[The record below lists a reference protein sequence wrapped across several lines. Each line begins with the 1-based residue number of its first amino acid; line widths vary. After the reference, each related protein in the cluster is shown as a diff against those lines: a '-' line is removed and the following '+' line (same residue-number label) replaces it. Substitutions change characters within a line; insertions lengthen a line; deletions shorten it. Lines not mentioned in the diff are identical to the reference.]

1 MSPGRKLIEPPR
13 TLLIQKNGSDLLTPI
28 SGGSATAFSAY
39 KVSAKNG
46 LFLGQMTVDTSR
58 YKHGERCQVL
68 NFVQNTR
75 PGMITYEKKV
85 ESEMLAQRKTF
96 AAVNSHGKIPEK
108 TRIYLME

>member
-1 MSPGRKLIEPPR
+1 
-13 TLLIQKNGSDLLTPI
+13 
-28 SGGSATAFSAY
+28 
-39 KVSAKNG
+39 
-46 LFLGQMTVDTSR
+46 MTVDTSR

-75 PGMITYEKKV
+75 PGMTTYEKKV

-96 AAVNSHGKIPEK
+96 AAAYTHSKTLEK

>member
-1 MSPGRKLIEPPR
+1 
-13 TLLIQKNGSDLLTPI
+13 
-28 SGGSATAFSAY
+28 
-39 KVSAKNG
+39 
-46 LFLGQMTVDTSR
+46 MTVDSSR
-58 YKHGERCQVL
+58 YKHGERCLVL

>member
-1 MSPGRKLIEPPR
+1 M
-13 TLLIQKNGSDLLTPI
+13 
-28 SGGSATAFSAY
+28 
-39 KVSAKNG
+39 
-46 LFLGQMTVDTSR
+46 
-58 YKHGERCQVL
+58 
-68 NFVQNTR
+68 QNTR